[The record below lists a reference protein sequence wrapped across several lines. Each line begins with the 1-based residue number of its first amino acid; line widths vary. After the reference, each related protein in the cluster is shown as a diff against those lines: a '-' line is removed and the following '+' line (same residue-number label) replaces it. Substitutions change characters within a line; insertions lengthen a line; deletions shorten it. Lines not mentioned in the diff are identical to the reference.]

1 MCIRDRVNISKLGW
15 NVYECS
21 SISTLEWAWNI
32 MPWGEKDNDGNV
44 MDQAWFCGQVASTNK
59 LELLKWAREV
69 KQCEWDE
76 WTITVAA
83 DVGNL
88 EMLKYCFS
96 NGCPCDEE
104 ASCKQAAIGGN
115 LDCVRFLFAKVE
127 PSRETEKEVALQAV
141 GLGHLDIVKYIV
153 EDMKIS
159 EEIKIACAVTAA
171 MYGRLDCLRY
181 LVEEAK
187 VPLNNWVYVAYA
199 RYKEHT
205 ECENYLLE
213 KGCSEPTEE
222 EYALCVEEVQRE
234 ERETSS

>member
-1 MCIRDRVNISKLGW
+1 
-15 NVYECS
+15 
-21 SISTLEWAWNI
+21 
-32 MPWGEKDNDGNV
+32 
-44 MDQAWFCGQVASTNK
+44 
-59 LELLKWAREV
+59 
-69 KQCEWDE
+69 
-76 WTITVAA
+76 
-83 DVGNL
+83 
-88 EMLKYCFS
+88 MLKYCFS

-104 ASCKQAAIGGN
+104 ESYIQAAIGGN

-153 EDMKIS
+153 QDMKIS
-159 EEIKIACAVTAA
+159 EVIKIACAVTAA

-205 ECENYLLE
+205 ECESYLLE